1 VPQVP
6 QQFQVLV
13 FPQPMSNG
21 VDGQRQGALFE
32 FRVDSGNSKRGDS
45 LLSSSLRHAAVACLA
60 VIVLSGASQASG
72 QTTTRAEVLLKKMTL
87 DEKLG
92 QLVQRAG
99 GRSKSLNSRLDDAEL
114 ARVRAGAVGSYLHVA
129 GAAPLAKL
137 QKVAVEESRLGIPL
151 LFAMDVVHGYRTIF
165 PVPLA
170 MAATWA
176 PESEERAAR
185 IAADEATAAG
195 LHWTFAPMVDIAR
208 DPRWG
213 RIVEGAGEDPYLGAR
228 MAVAQVN
235 GFQGG
240 NSLRPGSLMATAKHF
255 GAYGAAIGGRDYN
268 TADLSERT
276 LQEVY
281 LPPFYAAARAG
292 AGSFMAAFNDIA
304 GVPTTA
310 NKELLRGELRER
322 WGWQGLLVSDWGAI
336 GELTNHGVAA
346 DRAAAAGLALDASV
360 DMDMVGGVYAEDL
373 KDAVAKDPARL
384 KQLDEAVLRI
394 LRVKEQ
400 LGLFDNPMQYGDP
413 EREPHE
419 LLAPEHREAARAI
432 ARQSIVLLKN
442 NKLLPLNP
450 AKLRSIAVIGALAT
464 DGLSALGSWRAQ
476 GKVEDVVTILEG
488 ITTAAPRTL
497 KIVSAT
503 GAAPG
508 NPDLSGIQ
516 AAVRAAKS
524 ADVTILVIGEDYD
537 LSGESR
543 SRSNL
548 ELPPSQLELAKQVLT
563 VGKPVVVVLANGRPL
578 AIPELAERAPVI
590 LETWM
595 LGVEAGNAV
604 ADVLFGKY
612 SPAGRLPAA
621 FPRVTGAVPF
631 NYAAN
636 ASGRPADPDLTKD
649 TVRYHDLPITPLF
662 PFGHGLSYSE
672 FRYSDL
678 TQSVQSVG
686 PGERVEISI
695 AVQNTGGVASDEVVQ
710 LYVRDPVA
718 TIARPVLELRGFKRI
733 ELAAGAA
740 KRVTFSLTPDQL
752 AFWSPRGQWLIEA
765 GRIDFWIGASSADLR
780 ANGSFDI
787 TKTHMGTAP
796 AAALPTRVTVSN
808 N

>member
-1 VPQVP
+1 
-6 QQFQVLV
+6 
-13 FPQPMSNG
+13 MS
-21 VDGQRQGALFE
+21 
-32 FRVDSGNSKRGDS
+32 SP
-45 LLSSSLRHAAVACLA
+45 LRHAAVAFLA
-60 VIVLSGASQASG
+60 VAFLSCASHALAQAVA
-72 QTTTRAEVLLKKMTL
+72 RPEALLKKMTL
-87 DEKLG
+87 DEKIG

-99 GRSKSLNSRLDDAEL
+99 GRSKALNSRLDDAEL
-114 ARVRAGAVGSYLHVA
+114 ERVRVGAVGSYLHVA
-129 GAAPLAKL
+129 GAEPLAKL
-137 QKVAVEESRLGIPL
+137 QKVAVGESRLGIPL

-185 IAADEATAAG
+185 VAADEATSAG
-195 LHWTFAPMVDIAR
+195 LHWTFAPMIDIAR

-235 GFQGG
+235 GYQGG

-255 GAYGAAIGGRDYN
+255 GAYGAPIGGRDYN

-310 NKELLRGELRER
+310 NRDLLRGLLRER
-322 WGWQGLLVSDWGAI
+322 WGWQGLMVSDWGAI
-336 GELTNHGVAA
+336 GELLNHGVAA
-346 DRAAAAGLALDASV
+346 DRAAAGVLALDASV

-373 KDAVAKDPARL
+373 KTAIAKDKLRL
-384 KQLDEAVLRI
+384 KLLDEAVLRI

-400 LGLFDNPMQYGDP
+400 LGLFDNPMQYNDVA
-413 EREPHE
+413 REARE
-419 LLAPEHREAARAI
+419 LASPEHREAARAV

-442 NKLLPLNP
+442 DGKLLPLRSD
-450 AKLRSIAVIGALAT
+450 KLRTLAVIGALAT

-476 GKVEDVVTILEG
+476 GKAEEVVTVLQG
-488 ITTAAPRTL
+488 ITAAAPRSL
-497 KIVSAT
+497 KVIT
-503 GAAPG
+503 APG
-508 NPDLSGIQ
+508 ADPRTADLSAISW
-516 AAVRAAKS
+516 AVKIAKS
-524 ADVTILVIGEDYD
+524 ADATVLVIGEDYD
-537 LSGESR
+537 LSGEAR
-543 SRSNL
+543 SRSSL
-548 ELPPSQLELAKQVLT
+548 ELPASQLELARQVLA

-578 AIPELAERAPVI
+578 AMSWLAEQAPAI

-595 LGVEAGNAV
+595 LGVEGGNAV
-604 ADVLFGKY
+604 ADVLFGQY

-621 FPRVTGAVPF
+621 FPRVSAAVPF
-631 NYAAN
+631 NYAGN
-636 ASGRPADPDLTKD
+636 PTGRPADADLAKD
-649 TVRYHDLPITPLF
+649 TVRFHDLPITPLY

-672 FRYSDL
+672 FRYGDL
-678 TQSVQSVG
+678 AQSTGTVG
-686 PGERVEISI
+686 PGERVDISI
-695 AVQNTGGVASDEVVQ
+695 TVENTGGVASDEVVQ

-718 TIARPVLELRGFKRI
+718 TVARPVLELRGFKRVD
-733 ELAAGAA
+733 LAAGAR
-740 KRVTFSLTPDQL
+740 KRITFSLTPEQL

-780 ANGSFDI
+780 ASGSFEI
-787 TKTHMGTAP
+787 TKTHAGTAP
-796 AAALPTRVTVSN
+796 AAALATRVTVSN
-808 N
+808 Y

>member
-1 VPQVP
+1 
-6 QQFQVLV
+6 
-13 FPQPMSNG
+13 
-21 VDGQRQGALFE
+21 
-32 FRVDSGNSKRGDS
+32 
-45 LLSSSLRHAAVACLA
+45 
-60 VIVLSGASQASG
+60 
-72 QTTTRAEVLLKKMTL
+72 MTL
-87 DEKLG
+87 DEKVG

-114 ARVRAGAVGSYLHVA
+114 ERVRAGTVGSYLHVA
-129 GAAPLAKL
+129 GAEPLARL

-176 PESEERAAR
+176 PEAEEHAAR
-185 IAADEATAAG
+185 IAAEEATSAG
-195 LHWTFAPMVDIAR
+195 LHWTFAPMIDIAR

-281 LPPFYAAARAG
+281 LPPFYAASRAG

-310 NKELLRGELRER
+310 NRELLRATLRER

-336 GELTNHGVAA
+336 GELLNHGIAEDRKGAA
-346 DRAAAAGLALDASV
+346 LLALDASV
-360 DMDMVGGVYAEDL
+360 DMDMIGGVYADDL
-373 KDAVAKDPARL
+373 KDAIAKDPARL
-384 KQLDEAVLRI
+384 KLLDEAVLRI

-400 LGLFDNPMQYGDP
+400 LGLFDKPLAYNDV
-413 EREPHE
+413 EREARE
-419 LLAPEHREAARAI
+419 LLSPEHREAARAI

-442 NKLLPLNP
+442 NGLLPLDP
-450 AKLRSIAVIGALAT
+450 TKLKSIAVIGALTT
-464 DGLSALGSWRAQ
+464 DGMSSLGSWRAQ
-476 GKVEDVVTILEG
+476 GKAEDVVTVLKG
-488 ITTAAPRTL
+488 ITAAVPKL
-497 KIVSAT
+497 KITS
-503 GAAPG
+503 APG
-508 NPDLSGIQ
+508 ADPRNTETSGIA
-516 AAVRAAKS
+516 AAVKLARA
-524 ADVTILVIGEDYD
+524 ADVTILMVGEDYD
-537 LSGESR
+537 LSGEAR
-543 SRSNL
+543 SRSTL
-548 ELPPSQLELAKQVLT
+548 ELPPSQLDLARQVLAT
-563 VGKPVVVVLANGRPL
+563 GKPVVILLANGRPL
-578 AIPELAERAPVI
+578 ALTEVSEKAPAI

-595 LGVEAGNAV
+595 LGIESGDAI

-621 FPRVTGAVPF
+621 FPRTSAAVPF
-631 NYAAN
+631 NYSAN
-636 ASGRPADPDLTKD
+636 ATGRPADPDLSKD
-649 TVRYHDLPITPLF
+649 TVRYHDLPITPLY
-662 PFGHGLSYSE
+662 PFGHGLSYTE
-672 FRYSDL
+672 FRYSEL
-678 TQSVQSVG
+678 AQSTQSVG
-686 PGERVEISI
+686 PDERIDISI
-695 AVQNTGGVASDEVVQ
+695 TVENAGSVSSDEVVQ

-718 TIARPVLELRGFKRI
+718 SIARPVLELRGFKRVEI
-733 ELAAGAA
+733 GAGQK
-740 KRVTFSLTPDQL
+740 KRVSFSLTPEQF
-752 AFWSPRGQWLIEA
+752 AFWSARGQWLVEA

-780 ANGSFDI
+780 AKGSFEI
-787 TKTHMGTAP
+787 SKTHLGTAP